1 MRNARGGVGQ
11 RVKGMRSAA
20 VEVVAEFLALS
31 LSPLLGCAVDALD
44 LLFDSYLHALFD
56 FTAVASMQHQL

>member
-1 MRNARGGVGQ
+1 
-11 RVKGMRSAA
+11 MRSAA

-44 LLFDSYLHALFD
+44 LLFDSYLQALFD